1 MPRERLPAPMPSAQA
16 QRLMRARPST
26 QRGVA
31 LVLVLWVSILLTVIA
46 SSFIT
51 ERRAEMLI
59 VRNSVSLARAAAAAD
74 AGVQRALLDAF
85 RNDTSPDLW
94 RRDGQ
99 SHDWSFDGV
108 PVRVE
113 MRDESAKIDVNTASD
128 ALLRGLFT
136 SVGLPEEEVTKL
148 LDAILDWRD
157 PDTLKRANGAEE
169 GDYQAAGL
177 SYRPANAPF
186 QAIEEIQL
194 VLGMRPD
201 VYRRIAPMIT
211 VFSRQTGVNA
221 MFATREVLLAIPGVT
236 PEIADE
242 YIQRRADALAAG
254 QPPPAFPQGA
264 AFAGGSAMITNVR
277 AEARLDDGTYFARE
291 AVALLRSAPRK
302 PVTFVVWRESTA
314 PPESTAPGQSPA
326 TQPQEGAR

>member
-1 MPRERLPAPMPSAQA
+1 MPSAQA
-16 QRLMRARPST
+16 QRLMRAKASS
-26 QRGVA
+26 QSGVA

-46 SSFIT
+46 SSFIV
-51 ERRAEMLI
+51 ERRAETLI
-59 VRNSVSLARAAAAAD
+59 VRNSVSMARAAAAAD

-85 RNDTSPDLW
+85 RSDNSPELW

-99 SHDWSFDGV
+99 SHAWTFDGV

-128 ALLRGLFT
+128 ALLRGLFL
-136 SVGLPEEEVTKL
+136 SAGIPDEEVTRL
-148 LDAILDWRD
+148 LDALLDWRD

-169 GDYQAAGL
+169 DDYRAAGL

-186 QAIEEIQL
+186 LAIEEIQL

-201 VYRRIAPMIT
+201 IYRRIAPMIT
-211 VFSRQTGVNA
+211 VYSRQTGVNA
-221 MFATREVLLAIPGVT
+221 AFATRQVLLAIPGVT
-236 PEIADE
+236 PEIVDE

-302 PVTFVVWRESTA
+302 PVTFVLWRESTA
-314 PPESTAPGQSPA
+314 PPESATAPDPGA
-326 TQPQEGAR
+326 PQLQEAAR